1 MKHVFVAGDPV
12 VRDGRLVRIDQ
23 DEVMREVIQAGK
35 RITGRLNM
43 KKVMKLQWPVE

>member
-1 MKHVFVAGDPV
+1 VGGEQV
-12 VRDGRLVRIDQ
+12 VRDGRLVRVDH
-23 DEVMREVIQAGK
+23 DEIMREVVKAGK